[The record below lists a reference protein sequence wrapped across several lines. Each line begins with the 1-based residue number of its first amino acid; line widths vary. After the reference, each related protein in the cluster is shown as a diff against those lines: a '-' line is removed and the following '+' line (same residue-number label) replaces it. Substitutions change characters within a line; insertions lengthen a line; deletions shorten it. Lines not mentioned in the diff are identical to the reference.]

1 MEHETRKFAGSTD
14 RCHLGAG
21 SDRRLH
27 DQRINMSQ
35 STVPF
40 EIIRLHGG
48 MDGQVRLMQ
57 DLYTWERGRGEGG
70 RSKNPGER
78 GKRERE
84 RERENAD
91 LEV

>member
-1 MEHETRKFAGSTD
+1 MEHETRRFAGSTD

-48 MDGQVRLMQ
+48 MDRPGQPDAGFIYMGERQ
-57 DLYTWERGRGEGG
+57 RRGRE
-70 RSKNPGER
+70 E
-78 GKRERE
+78 
-84 RERENAD
+84 
-91 LEV
+91 